1 MSSVGWTMGRINSI
15 LQWTMGD
22 GNKTPNGDHDASSLF
37 FASGGHL
44 ALDHIKGNTNR
55 DFFKMAPGGNG
66 AGNHRRTR
74 CMTKLSRELASI
86 AGGAGRLVF
95 GFRFRFGSVRWLI
108 TRASESESESAS

>member
-37 FASGGHL
+37 FASGGPL

-74 CMTKLSRELASI
+74 CMTKLSRESSVDPRTPL
-86 AGGAGRLVF
+86 GF
-95 GFRFRFGSVRWLI
+95 GFRCSVRFGG
-108 TRASESESESAS
+108 